1 MWDMIVRHREGNV
14 YVVVRKDGTD
24 VDAWKV
30 FEDDTVEE
38 VWSRMNTLYF
48 GNEY

>member
-14 YVVVRKDGTD
+14 YVVVRQDGMD

-30 FEDDTVEE
+30 QDGETVES
-38 VWSRMNTLYF
+38 VWHTMNTLYF
-48 GNEY
+48 S